1 MPLNAYERRLLAQSE
16 VLQRLRYGRDQMQSG
31 HAADIAKYKIGP
43 DRPWKQ
49 NPGDGD
55 GAYLASYP
63 SFFGTPFSMRAIGWW
78 R

>member
-1 MPLNAYERRLLAQSE
+1 
-16 VLQRLRYGRDQMQSG
+16 MQSG

-55 GAYLASYP
+55 GAYLATYP